1 MIPNFRA
8 WLKEE
13 KEMID
18 VDEIHWSDGQLDF
31 IGDGITFKCKSD
43 DLVLMQS
50 TGLKDKNGKEIFEG
64 DILKF
69 RDELEDRDYEGYV
82 DGSTKIDNFVEITK
96 EKTEF
101 TFGDA
106 KYPESSLFY
115 LMEYEHST
123 FEQILEEVRFQFEIV
138 GNIYENPELFK

>member
-13 KEMID
+13 KKMID
-18 VDEIHWSDGQLDF
+18 ADEIHWFDGQLDF

-64 DILKF
+64 DVVQYQNTKVPSADSKGIIRYFDNWAMFGIDIEHNEPRALF
-69 RDELEDRDYEGYV
+69 FNGLADHISLEV
-82 DGSTKIDNFVEITK
+82 
-96 EKTEF
+96 
-101 TFGDA
+101 
-106 KYPESSLFY
+106 
-115 LMEYEHST
+115 
-123 FEQILEEVRFQFEIV
+123 V
-138 GNIYENPELFK
+138 GNIYENPELLE

>member
-64 DILKF
+64 DVVQ
-69 RDELEDRDYEGYV
+69 YQN
-82 DGSTKIDNFVEITK
+82 TKIPSADSKGVIRYFDNWAM
-96 EKTEF
+96 
-101 TFGDA
+101 FGIDIEHNEPRA
-106 KYPESSLFY
+106 LFFNGLADHISL
-115 LMEYEHST
+115 
-123 FEQILEEVRFQFEIV
+123 EVV
-138 GNIYENPELFK
+138 GNIYENPELLE

>member
-1 MIPNFRA
+1 MTPKFRA

-64 DILKF
+64 DVVQ
-69 RDELEDRDYEGYV
+69 YQN
-82 DGSTKIDNFVEITK
+82 TKVPSADSKGVIRYFVNWAMFGIDIEHNEPRALFFNGLSDHI
-96 EKTEF
+96 
-101 TFGDA
+101 
-106 KYPESSLFY
+106 SLDV
-115 LMEYEHST
+115 
-123 FEQILEEVRFQFEIV
+123 I
-138 GNIYENPELFK
+138 GNIYENPELLE

>member
-1 MIPNFRA
+1 MTPKFRA

-64 DILKF
+64 DIVQF
-69 RDELEDRDYEGYV
+69 EDCYIETDFICSNRGIVKWSQGEFTITDRFSVKMEDLL
-82 DGSTKIDNFVEITK
+82 DGDSLDVEI
-96 EKTEF
+96 
-101 TFGDA
+101 
-106 KYPESSLFY
+106 
-115 LMEYEHST
+115 
-123 FEQILEEVRFQFEIV
+123 I
-138 GNIYENPELFK
+138 GNTYENPELFK